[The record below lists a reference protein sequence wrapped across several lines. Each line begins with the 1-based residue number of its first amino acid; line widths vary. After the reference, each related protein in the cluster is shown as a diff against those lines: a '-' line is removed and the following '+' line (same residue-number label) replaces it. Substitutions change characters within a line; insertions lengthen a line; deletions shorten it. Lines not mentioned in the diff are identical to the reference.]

1 MLYEELD
8 FTILKPRLKP
18 EVEGSVQSLQVEDNE
33 IKATKLLTDFTMQ
46 KLFSDMHLFVGFLYD
61 QLPSSVSMPLS
72 ELLIPRLNSLLI
84 SHWLSLNLPTDV
96 KAIQDLKDVLGLT
109 IHFADT
115 LDSYRWC
122 GKDQL
127 VSWANSI
134 PQVWLNK
141 RRGVSLDEVRRLLAE
156 GLGESEAVERVE
168 TQMLSHGD
176 DVFAD
181 KRRDDD
187 WNADWSDDEEAD
199 LVEKADLTSVEE
211 QPEHGDEEGVNAW
224 GFDDDTN
231 NDSLKEIA
239 DLSGTGNDEADA
251 WGWKDEAENDEAAPP
266 EEKVQIGPEKS
277 NVNGHP
283 EAQGRPEKEITLK
296 ETYNITALP
305 KQMFEVI
312 TQLIFDAE
320 VLRSPM

>member
-1 MLYEELD
+1 
-8 FTILKPRLKP
+8 
-18 EVEGSVQSLQVEDNE
+18 
-33 IKATKLLTDFTMQ
+33 
-46 KLFSDMHLFVGFLYD
+46 
-61 QLPSSVSMPLS
+61 MPLS

-96 KAIQDLKDVLGLT
+96 KAIQDFKDVLGLT
-109 IHFADT
+109 VQFADT

-127 VSWANSI
+127 LNWANGI

-141 RRGVSLDEVRRLLAE
+141 RRAASLNKVRRSLAE

-168 TQMLSHGD
+168 TQLLSHGD
-176 DVFAD
+176 DVFAE
-181 KRRDDD
+181 KTRDDD
-187 WNADWSDDEEAD
+187 WNAHWSDDEEANLARNVD
-199 LVEKADLTSVEE
+199 LIDAEE

-224 GFDDDTN
+224 GFDDDETN
-231 NDSLKEIA
+231 NDSSKEIT

-251 WGWKDEAENDEAAPP
+251 WGWKDEAENDKAAQP
-266 EEKVQIGPEKS
+266 EEQFQIGSEKS
-277 NVNGHP
+277 IVNGHP
-283 EAQGRPEKEITLK
+283 ESKGRPEREVILK

-305 KQMFEVI
+305 KQMFEII

-320 VLRSPM
+320 ILRSPM